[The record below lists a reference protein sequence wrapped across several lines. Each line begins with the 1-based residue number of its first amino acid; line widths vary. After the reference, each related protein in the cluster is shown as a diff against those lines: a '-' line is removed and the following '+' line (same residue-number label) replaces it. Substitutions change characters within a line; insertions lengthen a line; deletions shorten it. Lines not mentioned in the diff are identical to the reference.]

1 MRMKLSGP
9 FLIYADLVALP
20 FCWFDES
27 YGGYTCSRASALVG
41 MESPLLPPVY
51 QGVDLQGTHDQRTW
65 FANRGFCPHPRLSF
79 RTYVRSNAVRRG
91 ITMHTPLSSCPVCSS
106 CTRAAARTGREVLGL
121 FAAALRTV
129 PTHDE
134 AGPLCRKLAEWI
146 EGTIDTRHHADMC
159 AIK

>member
-1 MRMKLSGP
+1 MNS
-9 FLIYADLVALP
+9 LP
-20 FCWFDES
+20 SNCAVFCYED
-27 YGGYTCSRASALVG
+27 CRHLASSQG
-41 MESPLLPPVY
+41 IHPRRVY

-79 RTYVRSNAVRRG
+79 RTYVLSNAVRRG

>member
-51 QGVDLQGTHDQRTW
+51 QGVDLQGTHD
-65 FANRGFCPHPRLSF
+65 CPD
-79 RTYVRSNAVRRG
+79 
-91 ITMHTPLSSCPVCSS
+91 IPVVFV
-106 CTRAAARTGREVLGL
+106 EVYQGVDLQG
-121 FAAALRTV
+121 
-129 PTHDE
+129 THD
-134 AGPLCRKLAEWI
+134 LAV
-146 EGTIDTRHHADMC
+146 
-159 AIK
+159 